1 MKTVFWLSLSLLF
14 YTYFG
19 YPLLMSFLACFK
31 RLRPVDKQPFSPL
44 ISIIIAA
51 YNEEKNIGAKLN
63 DILNLD
69 YPKDKMEI
77 FVVSDQS
84 SDSTD
89 GIVEGFTGR
98 GVKLLHTD
106 KRSGKIAAY
115 RKALSQAKGEIIV
128 FSDAASLLNK
138 DSIKN
143 LISNFNDKT
152 VGCVGGLLNYISL
165 KKANVGR
172 GERKY
177 WNYEKKIRVLES
189 KLSSL
194 TSVSGTLYAVRKE
207 LYPLNIKDYLADDLI
222 VPFTVKK
229 AGFRTVL
236 EPQAFCSDFT
246 TLTIEEE
253 MAKRIR
259 ITVQNIRGL
268 LNQFGILNPFKYGL
282 FSFLVISH
290 KLFRLL
296 VPLLLVLLFTVS
308 LILSFNA
315 WIFFLIFL
323 AQMLFYVVV
332 LAGHF
337 SKQRIQSGLGNV
349 LYYFCLSNLSILIG
363 IAKSFKGEKFATWE
377 TVRT

>member
-1 MKTVFWLSLSLLF
+1 MKALFWSSLTLLF

-19 YPLLMSFLACFK
+19 YPLFMSILAKFK
-31 RLRPVDKQPFSPL
+31 KAKPINKQMITPY
-44 ISIIIAA
+44 ISIVIAA

-69 YPKDKMEI
+69 YPREKMEV
-77 FVVSDQS
+77 FVVSDA
-84 SDSTD
+84 STD
-89 GIVEGFTGR
+89 GTDEIVRGFSDKGIR
-98 GVKLLHTD
+98 LLRLEQ
-106 KRSGKIAAY
+106 RSGKIAAY
-115 RKALSQAKGEIIV
+115 RKALSCLKGEIIV

-152 VGCVGGLLNYISL
+152 VGCAGGLLNYISL
-165 KKANVGR
+165 KKADVGR

-177 WNYEKKIRVLES
+177 WNYERKIRVLES

-229 AGFRTVL
+229 AGFRAVL
-236 EPQAFCSDFT
+236 ESRAFCNDFT

-268 LNQFGILNPFKYGL
+268 FNQFGILNPFKYGL

-323 AQMLFYVVV
+323 AQMLFYVLV

-337 SKQRIQSGLGNV
+337 SKQRIQSGLGNA

>member
-1 MKTVFWLSLSLLF
+1 
-14 YTYFG
+14 
-19 YPLLMSFLACFK
+19 
-31 RLRPVDKQPFSPL
+31 
-44 ISIIIAA
+44 
-51 YNEEKNIGAKLN
+51 
-63 DILNLD
+63 
-69 YPKDKMEI
+69 
-77 FVVSDQS
+77 
-84 SDSTD
+84 
-89 GIVEGFTGR
+89 
-98 GVKLLHTD
+98 
-106 KRSGKIAAY
+106 
-115 RKALSQAKGEIIV
+115 
-128 FSDAASLLNK
+128 
-138 DSIKN
+138 
-143 LISNFNDKT
+143 
-152 VGCVGGLLNYISL
+152 VGCAGGLLNYISL

-189 KLSSL
+189 QLSSL

-268 LNQFGILNPFKYGL
+268 LNQLGILNPFKYGL

-296 VPLLLVLLFTVS
+296 VPLFLVLLFTVS

-332 LAGHF
+332 LAGYF
-337 SKQRIQSGLGNV
+337 SKQRIQSGLGNA

>member
-1 MKTVFWLSLSLLF
+1 MKTLFWSSLILLF

-19 YPLLMSFLACFK
+19 YPMFMSILAKCK
-31 RLRPVDKQPFSPL
+31 KAKPINKQMITPY
-44 ISIIIAA
+44 ISIVIAA

-69 YPKDKMEI
+69 YPREKIEV
-77 FVVSDQS
+77 FVVSDAS
-84 SDSTD
+84 SDGTD
-89 GIVEGFTGR
+89 EIVKGFLGR
-98 GVKLLHTD
+98 GIKLLRLE

-115 RKALSQAKGEIIV
+115 RKALSCLKGEIIV

-152 VGCVGGLLNYISL
+152 VGCAGGLLNYISL

-189 KLSSL
+189 QLSSL

-268 LNQFGILNPFKYGL
+268 LNQLGILNPFKYGL

-296 VPLLLVLLFTVS
+296 VPLFLVLLFTVS

-332 LAGHF
+332 LAGYF
-337 SKQRIQSGLGNV
+337 SKQRIQSGLGNA